1 MITWRRKQN
10 DLVYKW
16 GSWNFKEGENR
27 RPQHYGF
34 RDVLRVIRKVFVP
47 AADGRREIKE
57 IETLHYVVKNPPPV
71 QRWLKY
77 SFSISMSLILSFGAL
92 FVMLILHKN
101 RDLNLASYYSGSDK
115 DVGAAHVIWDISII
129 GRTDS
134 IVAVELSK
142 ENLWDFKF
150 WWIAGFIPAMIGIM
164 LPPLNDCLMRVSR
177 IMNDIEDHKT
187 ETHYR
192 NALVGKVIAF
202 RFVSYFGSLY
212 YYILIAVSGSL
223 TSEGTDAEIIKNGFL
238 RIATSL
244 VVFLSV
250 QQIWIHIM
258 QLVFPIFGSKLSKKW
273 RALRIKWEYKKIDQ
287 LRRDMHQM
295 KETNVNSLD
304 TDELQNCIKKKET
317 LLDKS
322 KSKLWEEMNLQEHDP
337 FFDYV
342 QSVIYFSYVVCF
354 SAVFPLTPL
363 LVLLNQLIN
372 MRLHAYKICK
382 LRRRPLA
389 QKTGGVSAVTS
400 YESCPAIRVYS
411 VKIYTNLLFS
421 LQLAV
426 WEQVLSF
433 STMLGVITNSVLL
446 VFTNPLFKS
455 VRSLYSSNVTV
466 ALFACA
472 VLCERVMIS
481 IRYFM
486 TALSPDKSKWLM
498 DELIAHELQA
508 RDKKK

>member
-16 GSWNFKEGENR
+16 GSWNFKEGEHR

-47 AADGRREIKE
+47 AANGRRVIKE
-57 IETLHYVVKNPPPV
+57 VETLHYVVKNPPPV

-77 SFSISMSLILSFGAL
+77 IFSISMSLIFSFGAL
-92 FVMLILHKN
+92 CVMIILHKN

-115 DVGAAHVIWDISII
+115 DVGAAHIIWDISII

-164 LPPLNDCLMRVSR
+164 LPPLNECLLRVSR

-202 RFVSYFGSLY
+202 RFVSYFGALY

-223 TSEGTDAEIIKNGFL
+223 TSEGTDADMIKNGFL

-244 VVFLSV
+244 VIFLSV
-250 QQIWIHIM
+250 QQIWLHVM
-258 QLVFPIFGSKLSKKW
+258 QILFPIFRSKLSKKW
-273 RALRIKWEYKKIDQ
+273 REIRIKWEYNKIDQ
-287 LRRDMHQM
+287 LRQDMHQM
-295 KETNVNSLD
+295 KETDSNSLE

-322 KSKLWEEMNLQEHDP
+322 KSKLWEEMYLQEHDP

-389 QKTGGVSAVTS
+389 QKTGGVSAITS
-400 YESCPAIRVYS
+400 YESCPAIRIYS
-411 VKIYTNLLFS
+411 VKTFTNLLFS
-421 LQLAV
+421 IASCLGASTKLFHNARCDYKFSSPSIHKSLIFVRAV
-426 WEQVLSF
+426 H
-433 STMLGVITNSVLL
+433 
-446 VFTNPLFKS
+446 VFLKRYSRTFCL
-455 VRSLYSSNVTV
+455 RSHL
-466 ALFACA
+466 
-472 VLCERVMIS
+472 
-481 IRYFM
+481 
-486 TALSPDKSKWLM
+486 
-498 DELIAHELQA
+498 
-508 RDKKK
+508 